1 MCHCTNIVLSLSSTC
16 HKLVNLAFTQIFHVN
31 DSNQRIHHCQNGFY
45 TVFLRDSELSTGSH
59 LGSILHH
66 HNFAMNKTIN
76 HDLIVSSAN
85 STVTCRNVCFTRS
98 VIAGCTIQM
107 ESHPN
112 CFISC
117 AVCLQLFL

>member
-1 MCHCTNIVLSLSSTC
+1 MCHCTNIVLSLGSTC
-16 HKLVNLAFTQIFHVN
+16 HKLVNLALTQIFHVN

-76 HDLIVSSAN
+76 NGLKVSSAN
-85 STVTCRNVCFTRS
+85 STVNCRNVCYTKS
-98 VIAGCTIQM
+98 IIAGCTIQIDSPPNFFT
-107 ESHPN
+107 SHKV
-112 CFISC
+112 S
-117 AVCLQLFL
+117 LQLFL